1 MYFDVQSRLEC
12 ASEQILHNKT
22 LCVAGDIGGGRQ
34 LNPFRGLPSSLA
46 PPSFTPNTFFL
57 KQQHCPFMSYKS
69 MHDGQ
74 QQKLIKIRT
83 FFRQKYALFENFS
96 WLVVSK
102 VSHPRCFSNLNRI
115 FYSLFTAT
123 LTSITDLILHKVR
136 YVHTRLGIPNLNLYT
151 E

>member
-1 MYFDVQSRLEC
+1 MTKKIKVVLVSKNLKFRVPIVISL
-12 ASEQILHNKT
+12 T
-22 LCVAGDIGGGRQ
+22 LTSF
-34 LNPFRGLPSSLA
+34 PTPSSW
-46 PPSFTPNTFFL
+46 SSS
-57 KQQHCPFMSYKS
+57 HCPFMSYKS

-83 FFRQKYALFENFS
+83 FFGQKYALFENFS
-96 WLVVSK
+96 WFCWYVGIYCSVQSLT
-102 VSHPRCFSNLNRI
+102 PARCFSNLNRI